1 MTNEVGKMALLD
13 FVAAGVI
20 VLSLALLPISISS
33 YRRTGNSKLLFT
45 VVAFVMFF
53 LVGVSIFGYLYV
65 PNADPAVALG
75 AVGLLNLFILLL
87 LYFATLKR

>member
-1 MTNEVGKMALLD
+1 MAFLD

-33 YRRTGNSKLLFT
+33 YRRTGNAKLLFT
-45 VVAFVMFF
+45 VGAFVAFF
-53 LVGVSIFGYLYV
+53 LVGVALFAYEFT
-65 PNADPAVALG
+65 PDADPTGALS
-75 AVGLLNLFILLL
+75 VIGLLNLVVLAL